1 MPERQKVALVTGASS
16 GIGYATAIE
25 FAKRGYKVFAGAR
38 RLEPMQK
45 LKDDH
50 GVIIFKLDVS
60 DLESV
65 KNAKNSLNQK
75 LAQIIWTSYTTM
87 LVNRVLSLPQMLLM
101 HK

>member
-1 MPERQKVALVTGASS
+1 
-16 GIGYATAIE
+16 
-25 FAKRGYKVFAGAR
+25 
-38 RLEPMQK
+38 MQK

>member
-1 MPERQKVALVTGASS
+1 MPPQLSLL
-16 GIGYATAIE
+16 
-25 FAKRGYKVFAGAR
+25 KRIQSFAGAR

-87 LVNRVLSLPQMLLM
+87 LVNRVLSC
-101 HK
+101 HRCY